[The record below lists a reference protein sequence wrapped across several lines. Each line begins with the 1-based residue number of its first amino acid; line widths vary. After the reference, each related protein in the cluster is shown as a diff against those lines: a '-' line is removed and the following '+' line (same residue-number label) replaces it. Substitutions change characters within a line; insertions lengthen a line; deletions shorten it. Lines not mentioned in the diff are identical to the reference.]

1 MGVCS
6 VNASWEII
14 GRSLGDH
21 SRDHEEIIGGITGEI
36 TRVHKIV
43 LIVGVDDDLVTISLQ
58 SRYNLVTISC
68 LLPVASLLCELVVE
82 KAPRVL
88 ARPPQL
94 PFMYKSIG

>member
-21 SRDHEEIIGGITGEI
+21 SRDHEEIIGGIPGEI
-36 TRVHKIV
+36 TRVHKIG

-58 SRYNLVTISC
+58 SRASFQSRLCFVSSSSKKPLAFSLDRRSC
-68 LLPVASLLCELVVE
+68 LLCT
-82 KAPRVL
+82 KA
-88 ARPPQL
+88 
-94 PFMYKSIG
+94 